1 MAGADQADPSRREA
15 WPVRMLPLPALI
27 LLAAVV
33 GCVGGIYGIGGG
45 PILAP
50 ILIGTGRRRGK
61 LLPLR

>member
-1 MAGADQADPSRREA
+1 
-15 WPVRMLPLPALI
+15 MLPLPALI